1 MTPRHRRLVLLSALI
16 LIVAACGPGGGS
28 GQSGSTA
35 ANGNPAV
42 SPSAL
47 GDGSSGVSGQPGA
60 SSSVGQT
67 DTAWGRIWDAVPAG
81 FPRFPDSSPAD
92 DASAAPS
99 SARYAVSGN
108 DPEAIAAWL
117 QAGMET
123 AKFSTDVSGPLEDGT
138 FTIDSRGDGGCRIQT
153 TITPL
158 GGMTFVTVL
167 YGADCP
173 IR

>member
-1 MTPRHRRLVLLSALI
+1 MTPRHRRLVLLAALM
-16 LIVAACGPGGGS
+16 LTLAACGPGGGS
-28 GQSGSTA
+28 GHSGSTA
-35 ANGNPAV
+35 ANGSPAV
-42 SPSAL
+42 SPSAPV
-47 GDGSSGVSGQPGA
+47 DGSSGVSGQPGA

-67 DTAWGRIWDAVPAG
+67 DTPWGRIWDAVPVG
-81 FPRFPDSSPAD
+81 FPRFPGSAAAN

-123 AKFSTDVSGPLEDGT
+123 ATFSTDVSGPLEDGT
-138 FTIDSRGDGGCRIQT
+138 FTIDSRGDGGCRIET